1 MRKQVGLA
9 VLVGVVLACG
19 DDAAEEAGEMLR
31 DAGEALADAGM
42 MLSDAGGRDAQAQTD
57 AGASGGGGG
66 GGVVLETVNVPCS
79 IELTQRQQ
87 SSSGAYVEVT
97 RWYAELNVANVIS
110 VTGCGFRVIP
120 EGPKP
125 ICTPPLGSGITCTG
139 TPPPTPLSTVCGS
152 GVDFELGG
160 GKARFHCG
168 EQTYR
173 SSDATTYGAR
183 VASVRAVVVR

>member
-1 MRKQVGLA
+1 MRRQVGLV
-9 VLVGVVLACG
+9 VLNGVVLACG

-57 AGASGGGGG
+57 GGAAGGN
-66 GGVVLETVNVPCS
+66 GVVLETVNAPCN

-87 SSSGAYVEVT
+87 SSSGYVEVT
-97 RWYAELNVANVIS
+97 RWYAELNVANVIA
-110 VTGCGFRVIP
+110 VTGCGFQVIP
-120 EGPKP
+120 EGTKP
-125 ICTPPLGSGITCTG
+125 ICTPPLGSGVTCTG

-152 GVDFELGG
+152 GVDFEVGS

-168 EQTYR
+168 ERTYR
-173 SSDATTYGAR
+173 SPEATTYGAR
-183 VASVRAVVVR
+183 VASVRAVIVR